1 MREIKFP
8 YLRYIVT
15 PPPERPAKYVYR
27 PVIPIKL
34 HLNKNVITFDGL
46 IDSGADECTFP
57 GWIATALGH
66 HVYKGKQKIFSGI
79 GGSVLAYLHKTH
91 LRLNGIE
98 FVANVYY
105 SHEWDD
111 MPFGL
116 LGQAGFFSHF
126 EVNFNYEEKEILLRY
141 RSQVYGKRSNL

>member
-1 MREIKFP
+1 VREIRFP
-8 YLRYIVT
+8 YLRYLVT
-15 PPPERPAKYVYR
+15 PPAQRPPKHVYR
-27 PVIPIKL
+27 PVIPIGL
-34 HLNKNVITFDGL
+34 LLNKSLITFDGL

-57 GWIATALGH
+57 GWIGKALGH
-66 HVYKGKQKIFSGI
+66 NIYEGKQKIFSGI

-98 FVANVYY
+98 FIADVYY

-116 LGQAGFFSHF
+116 LGQAGFFSKF
-126 EVNFNYEEKEILLRY
+126 EVYFNYKEKEILLRY
-141 RSQVYGKRSNL
+141 RT